1 MTTINSSPPDQAAAT
16 STPSPKRCPFCN
28 GQAEV
33 VGACGQGFGVRCAG
47 CGVLFPAIYRTCDE
61 VIALWAKRA
70 GIPSWF
76 GGKATKGISTRR
88 KRRACRRNLKKAR
101 QRKQLKRIRDN
112 AEALMPQLQAMRHKE
127 LAEAELAVAQ
137 SRARLKAHEP
147 QILADPLL
155 RQVYALLKHPQAN
168 KEQGR
173 VVKGG

>member
-101 QRKQLKRIRDN
+101 QRKQIKRIRADT
-112 AEALMPQLQAMRHKE
+112 EAIMPQLQAARAPE
-127 LAEAELAVAQ
+127 LADLQAAAAQ
-137 SRARLKAHEP
+137 SRARLKALEP
-147 QILADPLL
+147 IIMADPQLS
-155 RQVYALLKHPQAN
+155 RIYALLPKREPDPSN
-168 KEQGR
+168 GR
-173 VVKGG
+173 G